1 MRSCI
6 LQKIPS
12 PSPLFFRDKSSHR
25 GEMHKNDDT
34 LHKAAKPVEISCM
47 SGDPVKKK
55 PRRAETGGAELQM
68 KGFSPGRPAPGRT

>member
-1 MRSCI
+1 MHSCI

-34 LHKAAKPVEISCM
+34 LHKAAKPAEISCM
-47 SGDPVKKK
+47 SGDPVKKA
-55 PRRAETGGAELQM
+55 P
-68 KGFSPGRPAPGRT
+68 PGRSRRSRIANGRI

>member
-47 SGDPVKKK
+47 SGDPVKKSPAGQK
-55 PRRAETGGAELQM
+55 PAGPNC
-68 KGFSPGRPAPGRT
+68 K